1 MSPRVSRR
9 RSTSRSRVPARWPA
23 WVAIGA
29 VLLAVAALQFYLIV
43 FALPSQTFYSGD
55 CGIKLAQAQSFV
67 MQHWRSPAL
76 VYPGESIDPGH
87 QFVETGGLIVRK
99 GRVWGSHSVVFAFLS
114 SIPYA
119 WLGFKGLYVVPAI
132 SLLGA
137 VFLLWLL
144 ARTIYGDW
152 RALFAAA
159 LLAFCTPLL
168 FYGVEFWEH
177 TLAVFIAMA
186 ALLLLPL
193 GLEAAK
199 PAWRFAA
206 ASALLAA
213 AFAVRPETA
222 VLVAAVGLGMTAT
235 VRPARDFVRSL
246 GFFALG
252 VLSILAP
259 LVLANQRLFGDPWG
273 TLLGLHI
280 RAGHPDPRMVVIG
293 KLLMPLTFANLLE
306 LGGAALGALL
316 VWWLA
321 TMETKLERG
330 RLTVAL
336 SLLATGVVAAIAAVE
351 GHRLLALW
359 RKPEELTSLTASFP
373 VVWALPMVA
382 TAWCCDAKAVGKT
395 SVRFLAVTATVYL
408 VGVLVTSPTWSGAQ
422 WGPRLLLL
430 AMPLLALLLGRMG
443 NPRLASGRVALLA
456 VCSLAL
462 VSAGVQVTGLR
473 WLAQTKGLYVNTVGL
488 FERKTGKGDVLASDQ
503 FWLQEV
509 LASLYYQRRF
519 FYIASPDRMTEFVG
533 RLRSSRV
540 PRFYYLLPRS
550 ADYPGAPEKLT
561 QDLVKQVE
569 GHNLLEQGLV
579 LEHCDVIS
587 DRPYYLLRLAVG
599 TTAGSP

>member
-1 MSPRVSRR
+1 
-9 RSTSRSRVPARWPA
+9 
-23 WVAIGA
+23 
-29 VLLAVAALQFYLIV
+29 
-43 FALPSQTFYSGD
+43 
-55 CGIKLAQAQSFV
+55 
-67 MQHWRSPAL
+67 
-76 VYPGESIDPGH
+76 
-87 QFVETGGLIVRK
+87 
-99 GRVWGSHSVVFAFLS
+99 
-114 SIPYA
+114 
-119 WLGFKGLYVVPAI
+119 
-132 SLLGA
+132 
-137 VFLLWLL
+137 
-144 ARTIYGDW
+144 
-152 RALFAAA
+152 
-159 LLAFCTPLL
+159 
-168 FYGVEFWEH
+168 
-177 TLAVFIAMA
+177 
-186 ALLLLPL
+186 
-193 GLEAAK
+193 
-199 PAWRFAA
+199 
-206 ASALLAA
+206 
-213 AFAVRPETA
+213 
-222 VLVAAVGLGMTAT
+222 
-235 VRPARDFVRSL
+235 
-246 GFFALG
+246 
-252 VLSILAP
+252 
-259 LVLANQRLFGDPWG
+259 
-273 TLLGLHI
+273 
-280 RAGHPDPRMVVIG
+280 
-293 KLLMPLTFANLLE
+293 
-306 LGGAALGALL
+306 
-316 VWWLA
+316 
-321 TMETKLERG
+321 
-330 RLTVAL
+330 
-336 SLLATGVVAAIAAVE
+336 VAAIAAVE